1 MLKLLDAM
9 ISLLIAL
16 SLTGWVQAH
25 VTQGG
30 DLTDQSVPNSL
41 NASITF
47 FTSHAEILEGSKFQ
61 FKCQIQMLELDAPI
75 HAVELIFVPASED
88 KVRRLAVDDRLDQG
102 LSSAMRKRM
111 RMVTRRRW
119 DAIED
124 VNIEEHYLTIDPLI
138 LEDQGMYVCQIKAPR
153 NDDSNNK
160 TLIASKH
167 SLLSVIPAEE
177 SSGEFFTLESSAL
190 SSAPSHPT
198 EVPTLGPIT
207 ERFIVVKRGMNVVL
221 ECRDSD
227 DAWVYWRKHGDSA
240 IKGEG
245 KRLRLFRVERWD
257 SGLYYCSSNTT
268 LKPHH
273 NVTVEVE
280 MSPRI
285 SPPTFY
291 PEDVRPVSVQQ
302 APGHLAILTCK
313 VEAYPV
319 PVVTWY
325 RVTSKIIPPNEEDI
339 KLHRLRIGDEY
350 SFSISGYQDGQ
361 MLSSLRIHQV
371 ESDHFGRYRCSA
383 KNKEGQDS
391 MEFELTESAEPVDFL
406 KLDISHEPDTKEAGK
421 DNNLPISARNGFEIY
436 GKKMFNAAQTPGNTW
451 TNMGMLMT
459 ALNSIA
465 YLLVHHASL

>member
-138 LEDQGMYVCQIKAPR
+138 LEDQGMYVCQ
-153 NDDSNNK
+153 
-160 TLIASKH
+160 
-167 SLLSVIPAEE
+167 
-177 SSGEFFTLESSAL
+177 
-190 SSAPSHPT
+190 
-198 EVPTLGPIT
+198 
-207 ERFIVVKRGMNVVL
+207 
-221 ECRDSD
+221 
-227 DAWVYWRKHGDSA
+227 
-240 IKGEG
+240 
-245 KRLRLFRVERWD
+245 
-257 SGLYYCSSNTT
+257 
-268 LKPHH
+268 
-273 NVTVEVE
+273 
-280 MSPRI
+280 
-285 SPPTFY
+285 
-291 PEDVRPVSVQQ
+291 
-302 APGHLAILTCK
+302 

>member
-1 MLKLLDAM
+1 MSTTM
-9 ISLLIAL
+9 ISLLIAIT
-16 SLTGWVQAH
+16 LTGWFQTHLVHA
-25 VTQGG
+25 G
-30 DLTDQSVPNSL
+30 DLRDQSVPNSL

-61 FKCQIQMLELDAPI
+61 FKCQIQMLELEAPT

-88 KVRRLAVDDRLDQG
+88 EVRRLAVDDRLDQG
-102 LSSAMRKRM
+102 LSSKMRKRM
-111 RMVTRRRW
+111 HMVTRRRW

-124 VNIEEHYLTIDPLI
+124 VNVEEHYLTIDPLI
-138 LEDQGMYVCQIKAPR
+138 LEDQGMYVCQIKVPR
-153 NDDSNNK
+153 NDDSNSK

-207 ERFIVVKRGMNVVL
+207 ERFIVVKRGMNVEL

-227 DAWVYWRKHGDSA
+227 DEWVSWHKHGDSA

-257 SGLYYCSSNTT
+257 SGLYYCSTNAT

-280 MSPRI
+280 MSPKI
-285 SPPTFY
+285 SPPSYY
-291 PEDVRPVSVQQ
+291 PKDVRPVVVQQ
-302 APGHLAILTCK
+302 ASGHLAILTCK
-313 VEAYPV
+313 VEAFPV

-325 RVTSKIIPPNEEDI
+325 KVTSKSIPPNEEDT
-339 KLHRLRIGDEY
+339 KFHRLRVGDEY

-371 ESDHFGRYRCSA
+371 EHDKFGQYRCSA
-383 KNKEGQDS
+383 KNEEGHDS
-391 MEFELTESAEPVDFL
+391 MDFELMKAAEPVDFL
-406 KLDISHEPDTKEAGK
+406 KLDVLHENGKKQEKE
-421 DNNLPISARNGFEIY
+421 LPISTRGGFEISR
-436 GKKMFNAAQTPGNTW
+436 KSSFNAAQNLRITLAAMSTV
-451 TNMGMLMT
+451 MT
-459 ALNSIA
+459 ALNSMA
-465 YLLVHHASL
+465 YFWFHHASL